1 MESWS
6 AQLVFYVNKN
16 VEKNHNVLSVLCK
29 TPCLWMIY
37 ALACVSWRLGGFE
50 PITVCFTT
58 GGGREKSLCWVQN
71 CQLGS
76 WWKSCL
82 MCYSFPFLA
91 RFSLREENTHSL
103 QAWHSLLPVE
113 PNLSFDY
120 SFNDYSIAFLDETLP
135 IYFLPR
141 RSGLIGN
148 WLDGLSLRRRK
159 FLQFVRTSTSF

>member
-58 GGGREKSLCWVQN
+58 GGTWKIAV
-71 CQLGS
+71 LGS
-76 WWKSCL
+76 ELPVGKL
-82 MCYSFPFLA
+82 VEIMLDVLHLPFPA
-91 RFSLREENTHSL
+91 RFSLREENTHSP

>member
-1 MESWS
+1 MSCRYY
-6 AQLVFYVNKN
+6 AKRLVFEWSTHSPVYL
-16 VEKNHNVLSVLCK
+16 ED
-29 TPCLWMIY
+29 
-37 ALACVSWRLGGFE
+37 LGDLNPQPFASLR
-50 PITVCFTT
+50 
-58 GGGREKSLCWVQN
+58 GREKSLCWVQN

-103 QAWHSLLPVE
+103 QAWDSLLPVE

>member
-1 MESWS
+1 MQNALSLNDLRTRLCILKTWGIWT
-6 AQLVFYVNKN
+6 
-16 VEKNHNVLSVLCK
+16 HN
-29 TPCLWMIY
+29 
-37 ALACVSWRLGGFE
+37 RLLHY
-50 PITVCFTT
+50 
-58 GGGREKSLCWVQN
+58 GRGTWKIAV
-71 CQLGS
+71 LGS
-76 WWKSCL
+76 ELPVGKL
-82 MCYSFPFLA
+82 VEIMLDVLHLPFPA

-148 WLDGLSLRRRK
+148 WLDGLSGPSGGNLYN
-159 FLQFVRTSTSF
+159 LYGHPHHSNI